1 MTSQQIN
8 PLYEDSL
15 VNLMKQCET
24 ILKYFGIEM
33 SDFYNSTESDNRKQI
48 GFKISDKEDNLI
60 KYFDT
65 IGYRYCYHKLHESGL
80 VIEFLKHK
88 REIITRHKIFIK
100 KIRED
105 YDNGLSNREIADK
118 NNCSINKIRDIIRS
132 YKNGRTIS
140 SPNLKDCNIEK
151 WIEMV
156 ENKNFNLFIP
166 IKSIQK
172 VPNQL
177 ISDITVEHENHSF
190 IAGNNFLS
198 SNSSMG

>member
-1 MTSQQIN
+1 MLIEQIR
-8 PLYEDSL
+8 
-15 VNLMKQCET
+15 T
-24 ILKYFGIEM
+24 
-33 SDFYNSTESDNRKQI
+33 
-48 GFKISDKEDNLI
+48 
-60 KYFDT
+60 
-65 IGYRYCYHKLHESGL
+65 
-80 VIEFLKHK
+80 
-88 REIITRHKIFIK
+88 
-100 KIRED
+100 D

-118 NNCSINKIRDIIRS
+118 NNYNIDRVRDAIRS

-140 SPNLKDCNIEK
+140 SPNLKDCNIEN

-156 ENKNFNLFIP
+156 EIKNFNLFIP
-166 IKSIQK
+166 IKSIED